1 MNLKRVYVNRFVK
14 SINTVKPLA
23 KLKRA
28 KKNIWHAYLS
38 SASENARDRIG
49 KGPWYNAMGVII
61 AKDLKDLH
69 SNNNNISKE
78 HALTEKGALINGHG
92 DKPNLHDILT
102 GSLKDGTASKSTCD
116 NWTSND
122 GGEATVGHHDKKGPA
137 GRISWNSAHESL
149 GCSIEDLKK
158 TGGNGFFYC
167 FATD

>member
-1 MNLKRVYVNRFVK
+1 MKKFSVLPVALTMASFILLFCFSIASQAGDKDMSFFV
-14 SINTVKPLA
+14 SSVGSGNGGDLGGLA
-23 KLKRA
+23 GADEHCQTLATAVAA

-102 GSLKDGTASKSTCD
+102 GSLTD
-116 NWTSND
+116 
-122 GGEATVGHHDKKGPA
+122 HDKSQVYCKYNVV
-137 GRISWNSAHESL
+137 ISN
-149 GCSIEDLKK
+149 
-158 TGGNGFFYC
+158 NQ
-167 FATD
+167 